1 MYPEALQAAALLPPG
16 QLMAEMKKKR
26 CSVTPVRLLFRFMV
40 SVQMAQK
47 INAH

>member
-1 MYPEALQAAALLPPG
+1 MHPEALQAAALLPPG

-26 CSVTPVRLLFRFMV
+26 CSVTAVRLLFHFMV

-47 INAH
+47 INAR